1 MNKLVWTVSHVVSKS
16 VHKLIEEPIKK
27 CMLGKH
33 GRNVHIGHNV
43 TGNLENIYCGDNVSL
58 GGENLFLSSNAKVH
72 IGDNVMFGPRVTVI
86 TGDHRIDVP
95 EKPMIAVTEKLP
107 ENDQD
112 VVFEGDNWIGA
123 NVTILKGVT
132 IGEGAVIAAGA
143 VVTKNVDGYS
153 IWGGYQQENC
163 GIDSKIYLVNPS
175 ILLDKKNEK
184 SNGSY
189 TRFRKRR
196 WRETRSVVD
205 CENGSSNHQNKT
217 GCFISL

>member
-1 MNKLVWTVSHVVSKS
+1 MNKFVWTVSHVVSKG

-86 TGDHRIDVP
+86 TGDHRIDVSG
-95 EKPMIAVTEKLP
+95 KPMIAVTEKLP

-132 IGEGAVIAAGA
+132 IGEGAVVAAGA
-143 VVTKNVDGYS
+143 VVTRSIDKYS
-153 IWGGYQQENC
+153 IWGGIPARKLRDRFQDLSSKPVNIAGQE
-163 GIDSKIYLVNPS
+163 K
-175 ILLDKKNEK
+175 
-184 SNGSY
+184 
-189 TRFRKRR
+189 
-196 WRETRSVVD
+196 
-205 CENGSSNHQNKT
+205 
-217 GCFISL
+217 

>member
-1 MNKLVWTVSHVVSKS
+1 MNKLMWTVSHVVSKG

-95 EKPMIAVTEKLP
+95 GKPMIAVTEKLP

-112 VVFEGDNWIGA
+112 VIFEGDNWIGA

-132 IGEGAVIAAGA
+132 IGEGAVVAAGA
-143 VVTKNVDGYS
+143 VVTRSIDKYS
-153 IWGGYQQENC
+153 IWGGVPARKLRDRFQDLSSKPVDIAGQE
-163 GIDSKIYLVNPS
+163 K
-175 ILLDKKNEK
+175 
-184 SNGSY
+184 
-189 TRFRKRR
+189 
-196 WRETRSVVD
+196 
-205 CENGSSNHQNKT
+205 
-217 GCFISL
+217 